1 VPYRFSSKSFL
12 VTFVLALIFLSASAG
27 VASAEDVSAEIPALV
42 KHLPRWEEAQK
53 RAAYV
58 RDLPALQAAAG
69 NRPVLDAIALDGGE
83 AVTAI
88 YDSATRLVIVEYFT
102 PQLASD
108 NDKRVTERINGLRN
122 GGQPAPSLYRR
133 VGNYLV
139 FVFDA
144 PNAEAAER
152 LAGEVKYEQEVRWL
166 GEYPYAVEDAQ
177 RANAGMAADVI
188 IATLQASGLTL
199 LVSLGLGGLL
209 GAFVFMRR
217 RAQATKVF
225 TDAGG
230 MVRLNIDEV
239 TPQHDPQRLLKQGE
253 SGVGR

>member
-1 VPYRFSSKSFL
+1 MSYRFSPKSFIVSFIL
-12 VTFVLALIFLSASAG
+12 PLIFLSVNAGIVSA
-27 VASAEDVSAEIPALV
+27 VDVSVEVPALV
-42 KHLPRWEEAQK
+42 KHLPGWEEVHK
-53 RAAYV
+53 STAYV
-58 RDLPALQAAAG
+58 RDLPTLQAAAG
-69 NRPVLDAIALDGGE
+69 NRPALDAIALDGGE
-83 AVTAI
+83 AVTAT
-88 YDSATRLVIVEYFT
+88 YEAATRLVIVEYFT

-122 GGQPAPSLYRR
+122 EGQPAPSLYRR

-166 GEYPYAVEDAQ
+166 SEYPYAAEDAQ

-199 LVSLGLGGLL
+199 LVSLGLGSLL

-230 MVRLNIDEV
+230 MVRLNIDDV
-239 TPQHDPQRLLKQGE
+239 TPQHDPKRLLKRGE